1 MPLAAAGAEAGLCLT
16 RPRSGGAAYFTRTG
30 RTPRRRGE
38 NIDKLKA
45 RIDAGPSS
53 KDQVCMLRG
62 KDIARIINEELG
74 VKLSH
79 NAAYA
84 TLHRLSYS
92 CLAPRRRHEKQD
104 LEAQKKFKD
113 DFNPFL

>member
-1 MPLAAAGAEAGLCLT
+1 
-16 RPRSGGAAYFTRTG
+16 
-30 RTPRRRGE
+30 
-38 NIDKLKA
+38 
-45 RIDAGPSS
+45 
-53 KDQVCMLRG
+53 MLRG

-84 TLHRLSYS
+84 TLHRLSDS